1 VKSSQRQ
8 TAAAVGFFALC
19 VMSAPVLAQRSGQ
32 PEQRGGP
39 IRADGTTPW
48 ILITTFQSA
57 DRKLGVEA
65 ADEVRRR
72 FQGEWSMKDLAVVS
86 KANIENTLT
95 ASGYR
100 PDSAL
105 NASDLMELSK
115 QLHGDYVLDGKA
127 TRTGTGSAV
136 RLDTRVMIRL
146 GTTNLAQPL
155 PPSDGKDPG
164 DAAKGIE
171 KSFGEM
177 FKSIP
182 AYKKC
187 VDALRAAKNDE
198 AIAGARAS
206 IALYQNST
214 FARIC
219 MLNAYVNKKDSP
231 DSIIAVASGLRAI
244 DPTNLYALSQLALAY
259 NEKGDKDKAIEMN
272 MQIYRLDPSNR
283 EVVDG
288 LIRLLAVGSPE
299 RALTLL
305 DTLMQNNPGDAGMV
319 KTKWQLQ
326 LLAKRFKEALVTGEE
341 MIKLDTAAA
350 NLDYYNRQIGAA
362 QNDSNTAKII
372 EFASKAGQ
380 KFPTDVSF
388 QNILALNYR
397 KTGQLQQAYT
407 AARRATE
414 IDPKSKD
421 AWLLAVVLATELK
434 MLDSV
439 AAMAPKAIAAGADK
453 AVISQTLAATL
464 QPAVS
469 KAQESHSR
477 EDWAAALAAA
487 QSVDAV
493 AASPTS
499 KFFVGF
505 SAFNI
510 ALDALQGMNDRQK
523 AVQNEKSKT
532 KIAELNAQACDEV
545 KIIEDN
551 FATAQINVPAGAAF
565 NKDGATQVMTLVNQY
580 SPYIPQFKTAFKC
593 K

>member
-39 IRADGTTPW
+39 IKADGSTPW
-48 ILITTFQSA
+48 ILVTTFQSA

-72 FQGEWSMKDLAVVS
+72 FQGEWSMKDLAVVT
-86 KANIENTLT
+86 KGNIENTLT

-115 QLHGDYVLDGKA
+115 QLHGDYVLDGRA
-127 TRTGTGSAV
+127 TRTGTGPV
-136 RLDTRVMIRL
+136 RLESRVMIRL
-146 GTTNLAQPL
+146 GQTNLAQPL
-155 PPSDGKDPG
+155 PPSEGKDPG
-164 DAAKGIE
+164 DAAKGVE
-171 KSFGEM
+171 KSFSEM

-198 AIAGARAS
+198 AITNARAS

-214 FARIC
+214 YARIC
-219 MLNAYVNKKDSP
+219 MLNAYVNKKESP
-231 DSIIAVASGLRAI
+231 DSIIAVANALRAI
-244 DPTNLYALSQLALAY
+244 DPTNMYALSQLALSY

-305 DTLMQNNPGDAGMV
+305 DTLMMNNPGDVGMV
-319 KTKWQLQ
+319 RTKWQLQ
-326 LLAKRFKEALVTGEE
+326 LLAKRFKEAIATGEE
-341 MIKLDTAAA
+341 MAKLDTAAA
-350 NLDYYNRQIGAA
+350 NLDYFNRQIGAA

-372 EFASKAGQ
+372 ELASKAGQ

-388 QNILALNYR
+388 QNLLALTYR
-397 KTGQLQQAYT
+397 KTGQLQQAFQ
-407 AARRATE
+407 AARRANG
-414 IDPKSKD
+414 IDPKN
-421 AWLLAVVLATELK
+421 ANGWLIAIVLANELK
-434 MLDSV
+434 MLDTIS
-439 AAMAPKAIAAGADK
+439 ALAPKAIAAGADK
-453 AVISQTLAATL
+453 NAIGQTLAATISPL
-464 QPAVS
+464 VQQANELKTREAWQAV
-469 KAQESHSR
+469 
-477 EDWAAALAAA
+477 LTTA
-487 QSVDAV
+487 QSVDAIAPS
-493 AASPTS
+493 AASKLYIGVAS
-499 KFFVGF
+499 F
-505 SAFNI
+505 SIAQDAF
-510 ALDALQGMNDRQK
+510 AGLNDLAK
-523 AVQNEKSKT
+523 KVQDSKT
-532 KIAELNAQACDEV
+532 KAADVKEASAKGCEEL

-551 FATAQINVPAGAAF
+551 YANAQIALPQGAQAS
-565 NKDGATQVMTLVNQY
+565 KETAAQIMTGIGEY
-580 SPYIPQFKTAFKC
+580 SKYIPQFKGIFKC